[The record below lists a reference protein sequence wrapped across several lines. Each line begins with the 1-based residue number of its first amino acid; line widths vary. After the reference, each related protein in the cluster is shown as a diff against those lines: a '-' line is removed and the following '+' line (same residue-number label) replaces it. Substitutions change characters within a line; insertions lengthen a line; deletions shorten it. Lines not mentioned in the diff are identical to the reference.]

1 MADQY
6 KIERN
11 ILVFSIWAVLG
22 FLGLGLILEGLAQ
35 DHYLIALTGIISI
48 VAAFVGHIIV
58 NAVFDQGLQPGEV
71 ALGLGVFGLMV
82 LFFIVGWLT
91 TDLSMSDYY
100 TGITLFAVLVVGFI
114 AYLSTRYG
122 MRSAFSRFHV
132 KTNAVWENEE

>member
-1 MADQY
+1 MAEQF
-6 KIERN
+6 KIERK

-35 DHYLIALTGIISI
+35 DHYFIALAGILSI

-58 NAVFDQGLQPGEV
+58 NAIFNQGFQPGEV
-71 ALGLGVFGLMV
+71 ALGLSVFGLVV
-82 LFFIVGWLT
+82 LFFILGWIT

-100 TGITLFAVLVVGFI
+100 TGITLFAVLIIGFI

>member
-35 DHYLIALTGIISI
+35 DHYFIALAGIGSV
-48 VAAFVGHIIV
+48 VAAFVAHIIV
-58 NAVFDQGLQPGEV
+58 NAIFDQGFQPGEV
-71 ALGLGVFGLMV
+71 ALGLSVFGLMV

-100 TGITLFAVLVVGFI
+100 TGITFFAALVVGFI
-114 AYLSTRYG
+114 LYLSTRYG

-132 KTNAVWENEE
+132 KTNAVWEDAE